1 MTKLNEKAE
10 TQLKILGFHKT
21 KTQFNPTM
29 SELDRIKANYELVR
43 QINQFSSKGQS
54 FFKVTNSKSNAY
66 YEPND
71 RNIYFRPGTEYTT
84 ATAVAHEIGHGLGK
98 YQAKSASYYNTAKAY
113 AQARGYGEAEAIFN
127 EARMIAYEERN
138 NGSAYSTQI
147 SGNLYPYIK
156 GKSFEQV
163 KDLIARQNMYG
174 MRPNSEENGSIKLSY
189 YEKDIYY
196 FLNNRT
202 NFAKDFSEA
211 FLKPEDKQVFVKH
224 MANYDTFG
232 NKGNNKIVA
241 DGSYSRDSLLI
252 GRAKTY
258 LKSGAY
264 MYGDAGDDVLKG
276 TNQNDILLGGSGN
289 DVLIGG
295 NGNDILAGNSGR
307 DKLFGGKGHDKYR
320 ADNLDIIRDSDGK
333 GEVSLNGYILQGGVR
348 DLSQPNRFVYRSA
361 GMVYEWDRNT
371 GTLDVNGLKI
381 ENFKNGDLGIHLQE
395 KKTGQYSSGVRDSN
409 SIRVHSATGIEST
422 KILHQ
427 PKSNIAHA
435 PVPGDWDNMQ
445 SVKPLKLEA
454 IPQHA
459 QNIYQQSKQIFTE
472 FCNKKDISYDE
483 RSLDNIA
490 MALASVG
497 YPKHMRGVSLININN
512 EEIFIGHKAPE
523 LRTASVNM
531 KIAANT
537 PIEESLTKIQETAQ
551 TFEDEV
557 QQKQIAQSQSRG
569 MMIS

>member
-43 QINQFSSKGQS
+43 QINQFSSKGQG

-224 MANYDTFG
+224 MADYDTFG

-361 GMVYEWDRNT
+361 RMVYEWDRNT

-381 ENFKNGDLGIHLQE
+381 ENFKNGDLGIHLKEQ
-395 KKTGQYSSGVRDSN
+395 KTGQYNDVV
-409 SIRVHSATGIEST
+409 RVHSATGIDGI
-422 KILHQ
+422 KILRQ
-427 PKSNIAHA
+427 PRNTNMAHTPAPSN
-435 PVPGDWDNMQ
+435 GDDMYTNQ
-445 SVKPLKLEA
+445 PLNLEA
-454 IPQHA
+454 IPQNA
-459 QNIYQQSKQIFTE
+459 QNIYQQSKKIFTE

-490 MALASVG
+490 MALAAEG
-497 YPKHMRGVSLININN
+497 YANKMRGASLINIKENGH
-512 EEIFIGHKAPE
+512 ILIGDKAHE
-523 LRTASVNM
+523 LRTASVDM
-531 KIAANT
+531 QKAAVT
-537 PIEESLTKIQETAQ
+537 PIEESLIKVQVTAQ
-551 TFEDEV
+551 QFELETQQRQLSQV
-557 QQKQIAQSQSRG
+557 QARG
-569 MMIS
+569 I

>member
-1 MTKLNEKAE
+1 MTKLNKKAE

-21 KTQFNPTM
+21 QFNSTM
-29 SELDRIKANYELVR
+29 SELDRIKADYELVR
-43 QINQFSSKGQS
+43 QINQFSSKGQG

-66 YEPND
+66 YDSND
-71 RNIYFRPGTEYTT
+71 RNIYFRPGTVYTT
-84 ATAVAHEIGHGLGK
+84 ATAVAHEIGHALGK

-147 SGNLYPYIK
+147 SGDLYPYIK

-174 MRPNSEENGSIKLSY
+174 MRPNSEENESIRLSY

-196 FLNNRT
+196 FLNTRT

-211 FLKPEDKQVFVKH
+211 FLRPEDKQVFVKH

-252 GRAKTY
+252 GRSKTY

-264 MYGDAGDDVLKG
+264 MYGDTGDDVLKG

-307 DKLFGGKGHDKYR
+307 DKLFGGKGYDKYR
-320 ADNLDIIRDSDGK
+320 ADNSDIIRDSDGK

-348 DLSQPNRFVYRSA
+348 DLSKPDRFVYRSSR
-361 GMVYEWDRNT
+361 MVYEWDRNT

-381 ENFKNGDLGIHLQE
+381 ENFKNGDLGIHLKEQ
-395 KKTGQYSSGVRDSN
+395 KTGQKTGQYNDVV
-409 SIRVHSATGIEST
+409 RVHSATGIDGI
-422 KILHQ
+422 KILRQ
-427 PKSNIAHA
+427 PRNTNMAHTPAPSN
-435 PVPGDWDNMQ
+435 GDDMYTNQ
-445 SVKPLKLEA
+445 PLNLEA
-454 IPQHA
+454 IPQNA
-459 QNIYQQSKQIFTE
+459 QNIYQQSKKIFTE
-472 FCNKKDISYDE
+472 FCNKKNIIYDE

-490 MALASVG
+490 MALAAEG
-497 YPKHMRGVSLININN
+497 YANKMRGASLINIKENGH
-512 EEIFIGHKAPE
+512 ILIGDKAPE
-523 LRTASVNM
+523 LRTASVDM
-531 KIAANT
+531 QKAAVT
-537 PIEESLTKIQETAQ
+537 PIEESIIKVQATTQQFELET
-551 TFEDEV
+551 
-557 QQKQIAQSQSRG
+557 QQKQLTQARG
-569 MMIS
+569 LSIS

>member
-1 MTKLNEKAE
+1 MTKLNKKAE

-21 KTQFNPTM
+21 QFNSTM
-29 SELDRIKANYELVR
+29 SELDRIKADYELVR
-43 QINQFSSKGQS
+43 QINQFSSKGQG

-66 YEPND
+66 YDSND
-71 RNIYFRPGTEYTT
+71 RNIYFRPGSKHTT
-84 ATAVAHEIGHGLGK
+84 ATAVAHEIGHALGK

-138 NGSAYSTQI
+138 NGSAYSTKI
-147 SGNLYPYIK
+147 SGDLYPYIK

-174 MRPNSEENGSIKLSY
+174 MRPNSEENESIGLSY

-196 FLNNRT
+196 FLNTRT

-211 FLKPEDKQVFVKH
+211 FLRPEDKQVFVKH

-232 NKGNNKIVA
+232 NKGNNKVVA

-252 GRAKTY
+252 GRSKTF

-264 MYGDAGDDVLKG
+264 MYGDAGDDILKG

-295 NGNDILAGNSGR
+295 NGNDVLAGNSGR

-381 ENFKNGDLGIHLQE
+381 ENFKNGDLGIHLKEQ
-395 KKTGQYSSGVRDSN
+395 KTGQYNDV
-409 SIRVHSATGIEST
+409 IRVHSATGIDGI
-422 KILHQ
+422 KILRQ
-427 PKSNIAHA
+427 PRNTNMAHTPAPSN
-435 PVPGDWDNMQ
+435 GDDMYTNQ
-445 SVKPLKLEA
+445 PLNLEA
-454 IPQHA
+454 IPQNA
-459 QNIYQQSKQIFTE
+459 QNIYQQSKKIFTE
-472 FCNKKDISYDE
+472 LCNKKDIIYDE

-490 MALASVG
+490 MALAAEG
-497 YPKHMRGVSLININN
+497 YANKMRGASLINIKENGH
-512 EEIFIGHKAPE
+512 ILIGDKAPE
-523 LRTASVNM
+523 LRTASVDM
-531 KIAANT
+531 QKAAVT
-537 PIEESLTKIQETAQ
+537 PIEESIIKVQATTQQFELET
-551 TFEDEV
+551 
-557 QQKQIAQSQSRG
+557 QQKQLTQARG
-569 MMIS
+569 LSIS

>member
-1 MTKLNEKAE
+1 MTKLSNKAE
-10 TQLKILGFHKT
+10 TQLRILGFH

-29 SELDRIKANYELVR
+29 SELDRIKADYELVR
-43 QINQFSSKGQS
+43 QINQFSSNGRS
-54 FFKVTNSKSNAY
+54 FFETKDSKSNAY
-66 YEPND
+66 YDPKD
-71 RNIYFRPGTEYTT
+71 RNIYFLSGSKYTT
-84 ATAVAHEIGHGLGK
+84 ATAVAHEIGHALGK

-147 SGNLYPYIK
+147 SGDLYPYIK

-196 FLNNRT
+196 FLNTRT
-202 NFAKDFSEA
+202 NFSKDFKEA
-211 FLKPEDKQVFVKH
+211 FLSPNSKQVFVKH

-295 NGNDILAGNSGR
+295 NGNDVLAGNSGR

-348 DLSQPNRFVYRSA
+348 DLSQPNRFVYRRA

-395 KKTGQYSSGVRDSN
+395 KKTGQYSSGVRDS
-409 SIRVHSATGIEST
+409 IRVHSATGIEST

-454 IPQHA
+454 IPRHA

-472 FCNKKDISYDE
+472 FCNKKDIGYDE

-490 MALASVG
+490 MALAAEG
-497 YPKHMRGVSLININN
+497 YANKMRGASLINIKENGQ
-512 EEIFIGHKAPE
+512 ILIGDKAPE
-523 LRTASVNM
+523 LRTASVDM
-531 KIAANT
+531 QKAAVT
-537 PIEESLTKIQETAQ
+537 PIEESLIKVQVTAQ
-551 TFEDEV
+551 QFELETQQRQLSQV
-557 QQKQIAQSQSRG
+557 QARG
-569 MMIS
+569 I

>member
-43 QINQFSSKGQS
+43 QINQFSSKGQG

-71 RNIYFRPGTEYTT
+71 RNIYFLSGSKYTT
-84 ATAVAHEIGHGLGK
+84 ATAVAHEIGHALGK

-147 SGNLYPYIK
+147 SGDLYPYIK

-196 FLNNRT
+196 FLNTRT
-202 NFAKDFSEA
+202 NFSKDFKEA
-211 FLKPEDKQVFVKH
+211 FLSPNSEKLFVKH

-252 GRAKTY
+252 GRSKTY

-348 DLSQPNRFVYRSA
+348 DLSQPNRFVYRRA

-395 KKTGQYSSGVRDSN
+395 KKTGQYSSGVRDS
-409 SIRVHSATGIEST
+409 IRVHSATGIEST

-427 PKSNIAHA
+427 PQSNIAHA

-454 IPQHA
+454 IPRHA

-472 FCNKKDISYDE
+472 FCNKKDIIYDE
-483 RSLDNIA
+483 RS
-490 MALASVG
+490 
-497 YPKHMRGVSLININN
+497 HR
-512 EEIFIGHKAPE
+512 
-523 LRTASVNM
+523 
-531 KIAANT
+531 
-537 PIEESLTKIQETAQ
+537 
-551 TFEDEV
+551 
-557 QQKQIAQSQSRG
+557 
-569 MMIS
+569 

>member
-1 MTKLNEKAE
+1 MTKLNKKAE

-21 KTQFNPTM
+21 QFNSTM
-29 SELDRIKANYELVR
+29 SELGRIKADYELVR
-43 QINQFSSKGQS
+43 QINQFSSKGQG

-66 YEPND
+66 YDSND

-84 ATAVAHEIGHGLGK
+84 ATAVAHEIGHALGK

-138 NGSAYSTQI
+138 NGSTYSTQI

-174 MRPNSEENGSIKLSY
+174 MRPNSEENESIRLSY

-196 FLNNRT
+196 FLNTRT
-202 NFAKDFSEA
+202 NFSKDFSEA
-211 FLKPEDKQVFVKH
+211 FLRPEDKQVFVKH

-232 NKGNNKIVA
+232 NKGNNKVVA

-252 GRAKTY
+252 GRSKTF

-264 MYGDAGDDVLKG
+264 MYGDAGDDILKG

-295 NGNDILAGNSGR
+295 NGNDVLAGNSGR

-333 GEVSLNGYILQGGVR
+333 GEVSLNGYMLQGGVR

-361 GMVYEWDRNT
+361 RMVYEWDRNT
-371 GTLDVNGLKI
+371 ETLDVNGLKI
-381 ENFKNGDLGIHLQE
+381 ENFKNGDLGIHLKEQ
-395 KKTGQYSSGVRDSN
+395 KTGQYNDVV
-409 SIRVHSATGIEST
+409 RVHSATGIDGI
-422 KILHQ
+422 KILRQ
-427 PKSNIAHA
+427 PRNTNMAHTPAPSN
-435 PVPGDWDNMQ
+435 GDDMYTNQ
-445 SVKPLKLEA
+445 PLNLEA
-454 IPQHA
+454 IPQNA
-459 QNIYQQSKQIFTE
+459 QNIYQQSK
-472 FCNKKDISYDE
+472 K
-483 RSLDNIA
+483 SLLN
-490 MALASVG
+490 SVIKR
-497 YPKHMRGVSLININN
+497 YY
-512 EEIFIGHKAPE
+512 
-523 LRTASVNM
+523 LR
-531 KIAANT
+531 
-537 PIEESLTKIQETAQ
+537 
-551 TFEDEV
+551 
-557 QQKQIAQSQSRG
+557 
-569 MMIS
+569 

>member
-10 TQLKILGFHKT
+10 TQLRILGFHNKR
-21 KTQFNPTM
+21 FNSTM
-29 SELDRIKANYELVR
+29 SELDRIKADYELVR
-43 QINQFSSKGQS
+43 QINQFSSNGQG
-54 FFKVTNSKSNAY
+54 FFEAKDSKSNAY
-66 YEPND
+66 YNSKD
-71 RNIYFRPGTEYTT
+71 RNIYFPGSKYTT
-84 ATAVAHEIGHGLGK
+84 ATAVAHEIGHALGK

-138 NGSAYSTQI
+138 NGSAYSTKI
-147 SGNLYPYIK
+147 SGDLYPYIK

-174 MRPNSEENGSIKLSY
+174 MRPNSEENESIGLSY

-196 FLNNRT
+196 FLNTRT

-211 FLKPEDKQVFVKH
+211 FLRPEDKQVFVKH

-232 NKGNNKIVA
+232 NKGNNKVVA

-252 GRAKTY
+252 GRSKTY

-264 MYGDAGDDVLKG
+264 MYGDAGDDILKG

-295 NGNDILAGNSGR
+295 NGNDVLAGNSGR

-333 GEVSLNGYILQGGVR
+333 GEVLLNGHILQGGVR

-361 GMVYEWDRNT
+361 RMVYEWDRNT

-381 ENFKNGDLGIHLQE
+381 ENFKNGDLGIHLKEQ
-395 KKTGQYSSGVRDSN
+395 KTGQYNDV
-409 SIRVHSATGIEST
+409 IRVHSATGIDGI
-422 KILHQ
+422 KILRQ
-427 PKSNIAHA
+427 PRNTNMAHA
-435 PVPGDWDNMQ
+435 PAPSNGDDMYTNQ
-445 SVKPLKLEA
+445 PLNLEA
-454 IPQHA
+454 IPQNA
-459 QNIYQQSKQIFTE
+459 LNIYQQSKKIFTE
-472 FCNKKDISYDE
+472 FCNKKDIIYDE

-490 MALASVG
+490 MALAAEG
-497 YPKHMRGVSLININN
+497 YANKMRGASL
-512 EEIFIGHKAPE
+512 KY
-523 LRTASVNM
+523 
-531 KIAANT
+531 
-537 PIEESLTKIQETAQ
+537 
-551 TFEDEV
+551 
-557 QQKQIAQSQSRG
+557 
-569 MMIS
+569 

>member
-1 MTKLNEKAE
+1 MTKLSNKAE
-10 TQLKILGFHKT
+10 TQLRILGFHNKR
-21 KTQFNPTM
+21 FNSTM
-29 SELDRIKANYELVR
+29 SELDRIKADYELVR
-43 QINQFSSKGQS
+43 QINQFSSNGRS
-54 FFKVTNSKSNAY
+54 FFETKDSKSNAY
-66 YEPND
+66 YDPKD
-71 RNIYFRPGTEYTT
+71 RNIYFLSGSKYTT
-84 ATAVAHEIGHGLGK
+84 ATAVAHEIGHALGK

-147 SGNLYPYIK
+147 SGDLYPYIK

-196 FLNNRT
+196 FLNTRT
-202 NFAKDFSEA
+202 NFSKDFKEA
-211 FLKPEDKQVFVKH
+211 FLSPNSKQVFVKH

-295 NGNDILAGNSGR
+295 NGNDVLAGNSGR

-333 GEVSLNGYILQGGVR
+333 GEVSLNGYILHGGVR
-348 DLSQPNRFVYRSA
+348 DLSQPNRFVYRRA

-409 SIRVHSATGIEST
+409 SIRVHSATGIDST

-490 MALASVG
+490 MALAAEG
-497 YPKHMRGVSLININN
+497 YANKMRGASLINIKENGQ
-512 EEIFIGHKAPE
+512 ILIGDKAPE
-523 LRTASVNM
+523 LRTASVDM
-531 KIAANT
+531 QKAAVT
-537 PIEESLTKIQETAQ
+537 PIEESLIKVQVTAQ
-551 TFEDEV
+551 QFELETQQRQLV
-557 QQKQIAQSQSRG
+557 QVQSRG
-569 MMIS
+569 I

>member
-1 MTKLNEKAE
+1 MTKLNKKAE

-21 KTQFNPTM
+21 QFNSTM
-29 SELDRIKANYELVR
+29 SELDRIKADYELVR
-43 QINQFSSKGQS
+43 QINQFSSNGQG

-66 YEPND
+66 YDSND
-71 RNIYFRPGTEYTT
+71 RNIYFRPGSKYTT
-84 ATAVAHEIGHGLGK
+84 ATAVAHEIGHALGK

-138 NGSAYSTQI
+138 NGSAYSTKI
-147 SGNLYPYIK
+147 SGDLYPYIK

-174 MRPNSEENGSIKLSY
+174 MRPNSEENESIRLSY

-196 FLNNRT
+196 FLNTRT

-211 FLKPEDKQVFVKH
+211 FLRPEDKQVFVKH

-232 NKGNNKIVA
+232 NKGNNKVVA

-252 GRAKTY
+252 GRSKTY

-264 MYGDAGDDVLKG
+264 MYGDAGDDILKG
-276 TNQNDILLGGSGN
+276 TNQNDILLGGNGN
-289 DVLIGG
+289 DV
-295 NGNDILAGNSGR
+295 LAGNSGR

-333 GEVSLNGYILQGGVR
+333 GEVSLNGHILQGGVR

-361 GMVYEWDRNT
+361 RMVYEWDRNT

-381 ENFKNGDLGIHLQE
+381 ENFKNGDLGIHLKEQ
-395 KKTGQYSSGVRDSN
+395 KTGQYNDV
-409 SIRVHSATGIEST
+409 IRVHSATGIDGI
-422 KILHQ
+422 KILRQ
-427 PKSNIAHA
+427 PRNTNMAHA
-435 PVPGDWDNMQ
+435 PAPSNGDDMYTNQ
-445 SVKPLKLEA
+445 PLNLEA

-459 QNIYQQSKQIFTE
+459 QNIYQQSKKIFTE
-472 FCNKKDISYDE
+472 FCNKKDIIYDE

-490 MALASVG
+490 MALAAEG
-497 YPKHMRGVSLININN
+497 YANKMRGASLINIKENGH
-512 EEIFIGHKAPE
+512 ILIGDKAPE
-523 LRTASVNM
+523 LRTASVDM
-531 KIAANT
+531 QKAAVT
-537 PIEESLTKIQETAQ
+537 PIEESIIKVQATTQQFELET
-551 TFEDEV
+551 
-557 QQKQIAQSQSRG
+557 QQKQLTQARG
-569 MMIS
+569 LSIS

>member
-10 TQLKILGFHKT
+10 AQLKILGFHN
-21 KTQFNPTM
+21 QRFNSSM
-29 SELDRIKANYELVR
+29 SELDRIKANDELVK
-43 QINQFSSKGQS
+43 QINQFGSQGHGFFRITDGSKGA
-54 FFKVTNSKSNAY
+54 FYDSKNG
-66 YEPND
+66 
-71 RNIYFRPGTEYTT
+71 NIYLEQGSRYITAGTIS
-84 ATAVAHEIGHGLGK
+84 HEVGHALGK
-98 YQAKSASYYNTAKAY
+98 YQAKSASYYDTAKAY

-127 EARMIAYEERN
+127 EARMVAYEERY
-138 NGSAYSTQI
+138 NGRAYSTGI
-147 SGNLYPYIK
+147 SGNLYPYVK
-156 GKSFEQV
+156 GKSFGEV

-174 MRPNSEENGSIKLSY
+174 MYPSNGTGSIKMTY
-189 YEKDIYY
+189 YETDIEY
-196 FLNNRT
+196 FLNTRT
-202 NFAKDFSEA
+202 NFSKDFKEA
-211 FLKPEDKQVFVKH
+211 SISPNSKQVFVKH

-348 DLSQPNRFVYRSA
+348 DLSQPNRFVYRRA

-381 ENFKNGDLGIHLQE
+381 ENFKNGDLGIHLKEQ
-395 KKTGQYSSGVRDSN
+395 KTGQKTGQYNDVV
-409 SIRVHSATGIEST
+409 RVHSATGIDGI
-422 KILHQ
+422 KILRQ
-427 PKSNIAHA
+427 PRNTNMAHTPAPSN
-435 PVPGDWDNMQ
+435 GDDMYTNQ
-445 SVKPLKLEA
+445 PLNLEA
-454 IPQHA
+454 IPQNA
-459 QNIYQQSKQIFTE
+459 QNIYQQSKKIFTE
-472 FCNKKDISYDE
+472 FCNKKDIIYDE

-490 MALASVG
+490 MALAAEG
-497 YPKHMRGVSLININN
+497 YANKMRGASLINIKENGH
-512 EEIFIGHKAPE
+512 ILIGDKAPE
-523 LRTASVNM
+523 LRTASVDM
-531 KIAANT
+531 QKAAVT
-537 PIEESLTKIQETAQ
+537 PIEESLIKVQVTAQ
-551 TFEDEV
+551 QFELETQQRQLSQV
-557 QQKQIAQSQSRG
+557 QARG
-569 MMIS
+569 I

>member
-10 TQLKILGFHKT
+10 AQLKILGFHN
-21 KTQFNPTM
+21 QRFNSTM
-29 SELDRIKANYELVR
+29 SELDRIKANDELVR
-43 QINQFSSKGQS
+43 QINQFGSQGHGFFRIVDGSKGA
-54 FFKVTNSKSNAY
+54 FYNSK
-66 YEPND
+66 D
-71 RNIYFRPGTEYTT
+71 GNIYLEQGSRYIT
-84 ATAVAHEIGHGLGK
+84 ARTISHEVGHALGK
-98 YQAKSASYYNTAKAY
+98 HQAKSASYYDTAKAY

-127 EARMIAYEERN
+127 EVRMVAYEERY
-138 NGSAYSTQI
+138 NGRAYSTGI
-147 SGNLYPYIK
+147 SGDLYPYIK
-156 GKSFEQV
+156 GKSFGEV

-174 MRPNSEENGSIKLSY
+174 MNPSNGTGSIKMTYYETDIEYFLNTRTNFSKDFKEAFLSPNSEKL
-189 YEKDIYY
+189 
-196 FLNNRT
+196 
-202 NFAKDFSEA
+202 
-211 FLKPEDKQVFVKH
+211 FVKH

-252 GRAKTY
+252 GRSKTY

-381 ENFKNGDLGIHLQE
+381 ENFKNGDLGIHLKEQ
-395 KKTGQYSSGVRDSN
+395 KTGQKTGQYNDVV
-409 SIRVHSATGIEST
+409 RVHSATGIDGI
-422 KILHQ
+422 KILRQ
-427 PKSNIAHA
+427 PRNINMAHTPAPSN
-435 PVPGDWDNMQ
+435 GDDMYTNQ
-445 SVKPLKLEA
+445 PLNLEA
-454 IPQHA
+454 IPQNA
-459 QNIYQQSKQIFTE
+459 QNIYQQSKKIFTE
-472 FCNKKDISYDE
+472 FCNKKDIIYDE

-490 MALASVG
+490 MALAAEG
-497 YPKHMRGVSLININN
+497 YANKMRGASLINIKENGH
-512 EEIFIGHKAPE
+512 ILIGDKAPE
-523 LRTASVNM
+523 LRTASVDM
-531 KIAANT
+531 QKAAVT
-537 PIEESLTKIQETAQ
+537 SIEESLIKVQVTAQ
-551 TFEDEV
+551 QFELETQQRQLSQV
-557 QQKQIAQSQSRG
+557 QARG
-569 MMIS
+569 I

>member
-10 TQLKILGFHKT
+10 TQLRILGFHNKR
-21 KTQFNPTM
+21 FNSTM
-29 SELDRIKANYELVR
+29 SELDRIKADYELVR
-43 QINQFSSKGQS
+43 QINQFSSNGQG
-54 FFKVTNSKSNAY
+54 FFEAKDSKSNAY
-66 YEPND
+66 YNSKD
-71 RNIYFRPGTEYTT
+71 RNIYFPGSKYTT
-84 ATAVAHEIGHGLGK
+84 ATAVAHEIGHALGK

-138 NGSAYSTQI
+138 NGSAYSTKI
-147 SGNLYPYIK
+147 SGDLYPYIK

-174 MRPNSEENGSIKLSY
+174 MRPNSEENESIGLSY

-196 FLNNRT
+196 FLNTRT

-211 FLKPEDKQVFVKH
+211 FLRPEDKQVFVKH

-232 NKGNNKIVA
+232 NKGNNKVVA

-252 GRAKTY
+252 GRSKTY

-264 MYGDAGDDVLKG
+264 MYGDAGDDILKG

-295 NGNDILAGNSGR
+295 NGNDVLAGNSGR

-333 GEVSLNGYILQGGVR
+333 GEVLLNGHILQGGVR

-371 GTLDVNGLKI
+371 GTLDINGLKI

-490 MALASVG
+490 MALAAEG
-497 YPKHMRGVSLININN
+497 YANKMRGASLINIKENGQ
-512 EEIFIGHKAPE
+512 ILIGDKAPE
-523 LRTASVNM
+523 LRTASVDM
-531 KIAANT
+531 QKAAVT
-537 PIEESLTKIQETAQ
+537 PIEESLIKVQVTAQ
-551 TFEDEV
+551 QFELET
-557 QQKQIAQSQSRG
+557 QQKQLTQARG
-569 MMIS
+569 LSIS

>member
-1 MTKLNEKAE
+1 MTKLNKKAE
-10 TQLKILGFHKT
+10 AQLKILGFHN
-21 KTQFNPTM
+21 QRFNSTM
-29 SELDRIKANYELVR
+29 SELDRIKANDELVR
-43 QINQFSSKGQS
+43 QINQFGSQGHGFFRIVDGSKGA
-54 FFKVTNSKSNAY
+54 FYNSK
-66 YEPND
+66 D
-71 RNIYFRPGTEYTT
+71 GNIYLEQGSRYIT
-84 ATAVAHEIGHGLGK
+84 ARTISHEVGHALGK
-98 YQAKSASYYNTAKAY
+98 HQAKSASYYDTAKAY
-113 AQARGYGEAEAIFN
+113 AQAQGYGEAEAIFN
-127 EARMIAYEERN
+127 EARMVAYEERY
-138 NGSAYSTQI
+138 NGRAYSTGI
-147 SGNLYPYIK
+147 SGDLYPYIK
-156 GKSFEQV
+156 GKSFGEV

-174 MRPNSEENGSIKLSY
+174 MNPSDGTGSIKMTY
-189 YEKDIYY
+189 YETDIEY
-196 FLNNRT
+196 FLNTRT
-202 NFAKDFSEA
+202 NFSKDFKEA
-211 FLKPEDKQVFVKH
+211 SISPNSKQVFVKH

-276 TNQNDILLGGSGN
+276 TDQNDILLGGSGN

-395 KKTGQYSSGVRDSN
+395 KKTGQYSSGVRDN
-409 SIRVHSATGIEST
+409 SIRVHSATGIDST

-445 SVKPLKLEA
+445 SMKPLKLEA

-483 RSLDNIA
+483 RNLDNIA
-490 MALASVG
+490 MALAAEG
-497 YPKHMRGVSLININN
+497 YANKMRGASLINIKENGQ
-512 EEIFIGHKAPE
+512 ILIGDKAPE
-523 LRTASVNM
+523 LRTASVDM
-531 KIAANT
+531 QKAAVT
-537 PIEESLTKIQETAQ
+537 PIEESLIKVQVTAQ
-551 TFEDEV
+551 QFELETQQRQLSQV
-557 QQKQIAQSQSRG
+557 QARG
-569 MMIS
+569 I

>member
-10 TQLKILGFHKT
+10 TQLRILGFHNKR
-21 KTQFNPTM
+21 FNSTM
-29 SELDRIKANYELVR
+29 SELDRIKADYELVR
-43 QINQFSSKGQS
+43 QINQFSSNGQG
-54 FFKVTNSKSNAY
+54 FFEAKDSKSNAY
-66 YEPND
+66 YNSKD
-71 RNIYFRPGTEYTT
+71 RNIYFPGSKYTT
-84 ATAVAHEIGHGLGK
+84 ATAVAHEIGHALGK

-138 NGSAYSTQI
+138 NGSAYSTKI
-147 SGNLYPYIK
+147 SGDLYPYIK

-174 MRPNSEENGSIKLSY
+174 MRPNSEENESIGLSY

-196 FLNNRT
+196 FLNTRT

-211 FLKPEDKQVFVKH
+211 FLRPEDKQVFVKH

-232 NKGNNKIVA
+232 NKGNNKVVA

-252 GRAKTY
+252 GRSKTY

-264 MYGDAGDDVLKG
+264 MYGDAGDDILKG

-295 NGNDILAGNSGR
+295 NGNDVLAGNSGR

-333 GEVSLNGYILQGGVR
+333 GEVLLNGHILQGGVR

-361 GMVYEWDRNT
+361 RMVYEWDRNT

-381 ENFKNGDLGIHLQE
+381 ENFKNGDLGIHLKEQ
-395 KKTGQYSSGVRDSN
+395 KTGQKTGQYNDVV
-409 SIRVHSATGIEST
+409 RVHSATGIDGI
-422 KILHQ
+422 KILRQ
-427 PKSNIAHA
+427 PRNTNMAHA
-435 PVPGDWDNMQ
+435 PAPSNGDDMYTNQ
-445 SVKPLKLEA
+445 PLNLEA
-454 IPQHA
+454 IPQNA
-459 QNIYQQSKQIFTE
+459 LNIYQQSKKIFTE
-472 FCNKKDISYDE
+472 FCNKKDIIYDE

-490 MALASVG
+490 MALAAEG
-497 YPKHMRGVSLININN
+497 YANKMRGASLINIKENGH
-512 EEIFIGHKAPE
+512 ILIGDKAPE
-523 LRTASVNM
+523 LRTASVDM
-531 KIAANT
+531 QKAAVT
-537 PIEESLTKIQETAQ
+537 PIEESIIKVQTTTQQFELET
-551 TFEDEV
+551 
-557 QQKQIAQSQSRG
+557 QQKQLTQARWLS
-569 MMIS
+569 IS

>member
-1 MTKLNEKAE
+1 
-10 TQLKILGFHKT
+10 
-21 KTQFNPTM
+21 M
-29 SELDRIKANYELVR
+29 SELDRIKADYELVR
-43 QINQFSSKGQS
+43 QINQFSSKGQG

-71 RNIYFRPGTEYTT
+71 RNIYFLSGSKYTT
-84 ATAVAHEIGHGLGK
+84 ATAVAHEIGHALGK

-147 SGNLYPYIK
+147 SGDLYPYIK

-196 FLNNRT
+196 FLNTRT
-202 NFAKDFSEA
+202 NFSKDFKEA
-211 FLKPEDKQVFVKH
+211 FLSPNSEKLFVKH

-252 GRAKTY
+252 GRSKTY

-348 DLSQPNRFVYRSA
+348 DLSQPNRFVYRRA

-395 KKTGQYSSGVRDSN
+395 KKTGQYSSGVRDS
-409 SIRVHSATGIEST
+409 IRVHSATGIEST

-427 PKSNIAHA
+427 PQSNIAHA

-454 IPQHA
+454 IPRHA

-472 FCNKKDISYDE
+472 FCNKKDIIYDE

-490 MALASVG
+490 MALAAEG
-497 YPKHMRGVSLININN
+497 YANKMRGASLINIKENGH
-512 EEIFIGHKAPE
+512 ILIGDKAPE
-523 LRTASVNM
+523 LRTASVDM
-531 KIAANT
+531 QKAAVT
-537 PIEESLTKIQETAQ
+537 PIEESLIKVQVTAQ
-551 TFEDEV
+551 QFELETQQRQLSQV
-557 QQKQIAQSQSRG
+557 QARG
-569 MMIS
+569 I

>member
-10 TQLKILGFHKT
+10 AQLKILGFHN
-21 KTQFNPTM
+21 QSTM
-29 SELDRIKANYELVR
+29 SELDRIKANDELVR
-43 QINQFSSKGQS
+43 QINQFSSQGHGFFRIVDGSKGA
-54 FFKVTNSKSNAY
+54 FYNSK
-66 YEPND
+66 D
-71 RNIYFRPGTEYTT
+71 GNIYLEQGSRHIT
-84 ATAVAHEIGHGLGK
+84 ARTISHEVGHALGK
-98 YQAKSASYYNTAKAY
+98 HQAKAASYYNTAKAY

-127 EARMIAYEERN
+127 EARMVAYEERY
-138 NGSAYSTQI
+138 NGRAYSTEI
-147 SGNLYPYIK
+147 SGNLYPYVK
-156 GKSFEQV
+156 GKSFGEV

-174 MRPNSEENGSIKLSY
+174 MYPSNGTGSIRMTY
-189 YEKDIYY
+189 YETDIEY
-196 FLNNRT
+196 FLNTRT
-202 NFAKDFSEA
+202 NFSKDFEEA
-211 FLKPEDKQVFVKH
+211 FLSPNSKQLFVKH

-252 GRAKTY
+252 GRSKTY

-295 NGNDILAGNSGR
+295 NGNDVLAGNSGR

-348 DLSQPNRFVYRSA
+348 DLSQPNRFVYRRA

-395 KKTGQYSSGVRDSN
+395 KKTGQYSSGVRDS
-409 SIRVHSATGIEST
+409 IRVHSATGIEST

-427 PKSNIAHA
+427 PQSNIAHA

-454 IPQHA
+454 IPRHA

-490 MALASVG
+490 MALAAEG
-497 YPKHMRGVSLININN
+497 YANKMRGASLINIKENGQ
-512 EEIFIGHKAPE
+512 ILIGDKAPE
-523 LRTASVNM
+523 LRTASVDM
-531 KIAANT
+531 QKAAVT
-537 PIEESLTKIQETAQ
+537 PIEESLIKVQVTAQ
-551 TFEDEV
+551 QFELETQQRQLSQV
-557 QQKQIAQSQSRG
+557 QARG
-569 MMIS
+569 I

>member
-1 MTKLNEKAE
+1 MTKLNKKAE

-21 KTQFNPTM
+21 QFNSTM
-29 SELDRIKANYELVR
+29 SELGRIKADYELVR
-43 QINQFSSKGQS
+43 QINQFSSKGQG

-66 YEPND
+66 YDSND

-84 ATAVAHEIGHGLGK
+84 ATAVAHEIGHALGK

-138 NGSAYSTQI
+138 NGSTYSTQI

-174 MRPNSEENGSIKLSY
+174 MRPNSEENESIRLSY

-196 FLNNRT
+196 FLNTRT
-202 NFAKDFSEA
+202 NFSKDFSEA
-211 FLKPEDKQVFVKH
+211 FLRPEDKQVFVKH

-232 NKGNNKIVA
+232 NKGNNKVVA

-252 GRAKTY
+252 GRSKTF

-264 MYGDAGDDVLKG
+264 MYGDAGDDILKG

-295 NGNDILAGNSGR
+295 NGNDVLAGNSGR

-333 GEVSLNGYILQGGVR
+333 GEVSLNGYMLQGGVR

-361 GMVYEWDRNT
+361 RMVYEWDRNT
-371 GTLDVNGLKI
+371 ETLDVNGLKI
-381 ENFKNGDLGIHLQE
+381 ENFKNGDLGIHLKEQ
-395 KKTGQYSSGVRDSN
+395 KTGQYNDVV
-409 SIRVHSATGIEST
+409 RVHSATGIDGI
-422 KILHQ
+422 KILRQ
-427 PKSNIAHA
+427 PRNTNMAHTPAPSN
-435 PVPGDWDNMQ
+435 GDDMYTNQ
-445 SVKPLKLEA
+445 PLNLEA
-454 IPQHA
+454 IPQNA
-459 QNIYQQSKQIFTE
+459 QNIYQQSKKIFTE
-472 FCNKKDISYDE
+472 FCNKKDIIYDE

-490 MALASVG
+490 IALAAEG
-497 YPKHMRGVSLININN
+497 YANKMRGASLINIKENGH
-512 EEIFIGHKAPE
+512 ILIGDKAPE
-523 LRTASVNM
+523 LRTASM
-531 KIAANT
+531 DMQKAAVT
-537 PIEESLTKIQETAQ
+537 PIEESLIKVQVTAQ
-551 TFEDEV
+551 QFELETQQRQLV
-557 QQKQIAQSQSRG
+557 QVQVRG
-569 MMIS
+569 I

>member
-43 QINQFSSKGQS
+43 QINQFSSKGQG

-71 RNIYFRPGTEYTT
+71 RNIYFLSGSKYTT
-84 ATAVAHEIGHGLGK
+84 ATAVAHEIGHALGK

-147 SGNLYPYIK
+147 SGDLYPYIK

-196 FLNNRT
+196 FLNTRT
-202 NFAKDFSEA
+202 NFSKDFKEA
-211 FLKPEDKQVFVKH
+211 FLSPNSEKLFVKH

-252 GRAKTY
+252 GRSKTY

-348 DLSQPNRFVYRSA
+348 DLSQPNRFVYRRA

-395 KKTGQYSSGVRDSN
+395 KKTGQYSSGVRDS
-409 SIRVHSATGIEST
+409 IRVHSATGIEST

-427 PKSNIAHA
+427 PQSNIAHA

-454 IPQHA
+454 IPRHA

-472 FCNKKDISYDE
+472 FCNKKDIIYDE

-490 MALASVG
+490 MALAAEG
-497 YPKHMRGVSLININN
+497 YANKMRGASLINIKENGH
-512 EEIFIGHKAPE
+512 ILIGDKAPE
-523 LRTASVNM
+523 LRTASVDM
-531 KIAANT
+531 QKAAVT
-537 PIEESLTKIQETAQ
+537 PIEESLIKVQVTAQ
-551 TFEDEV
+551 QFELETQQRQLSQV
-557 QQKQIAQSQSRG
+557 QARG
-569 MMIS
+569 I

>member
-10 TQLKILGFHKT
+10 AQLKILGFHN
-21 KTQFNPTM
+21 QRFNSSM
-29 SELDRIKANYELVR
+29 SELDRIKANDELVK
-43 QINQFSSKGQS
+43 QINQFGSQGHGFFRITDGSKGA
-54 FFKVTNSKSNAY
+54 FYDSKNG
-66 YEPND
+66 
-71 RNIYFRPGTEYTT
+71 NIYLEQGSRYITAGTIS
-84 ATAVAHEIGHGLGK
+84 HEVGHALGK
-98 YQAKSASYYNTAKAY
+98 YQAKSASYYDTAKAY

-127 EARMIAYEERN
+127 EARMVAYEERY
-138 NGSAYSTQI
+138 NGRAYSTGI
-147 SGNLYPYIK
+147 SGDLYPYIK
-156 GKSFEQV
+156 GKSFGEV

-174 MRPNSEENGSIKLSY
+174 MYPSNGTGSIKMTY
-189 YEKDIYY
+189 YETDIEY
-196 FLNNRT
+196 FLNTRT
-202 NFAKDFSEA
+202 NFSKDFKEA
-211 FLKPEDKQVFVKH
+211 SISPNSKQVFVKH

-320 ADNLDIIRDSDGK
+320 ADNLDIIRDLDGK

-348 DLSQPNRFVYRSA
+348 DLSQPNRFVYRRA

-381 ENFKNGDLGIHLQE
+381 ENFKNGDLGIHLKEQ
-395 KKTGQYSSGVRDSN
+395 KTGQKTGQYNDVV
-409 SIRVHSATGIEST
+409 RVHSATGIDGI
-422 KILHQ
+422 KILRQ
-427 PKSNIAHA
+427 PRNTNMAHTPAPSN
-435 PVPGDWDNMQ
+435 GDDMYTNQ
-445 SVKPLKLEA
+445 PLNLEA
-454 IPQHA
+454 IPQNA
-459 QNIYQQSKQIFTE
+459 QNIYQQSKKIFTE
-472 FCNKKDISYDE
+472 FCNKKDIIYDE

-490 MALASVG
+490 MALAAEG
-497 YPKHMRGVSLININN
+497 YANKMRGASLINIKENGH
-512 EEIFIGHKAPE
+512 ILIGDKAPE
-523 LRTASVNM
+523 LRTASVDM
-531 KIAANT
+531 QKAAVT
-537 PIEESLTKIQETAQ
+537 PIEESLIKVQVTAQ
-551 TFEDEV
+551 QFELETQQRQLSQV
-557 QQKQIAQSQSRG
+557 QARG
-569 MMIS
+569 I

>member
-1 MTKLNEKAE
+1 MTKLNKKAE

-21 KTQFNPTM
+21 QFNSTM
-29 SELDRIKANYELVR
+29 SELDRIKADYELVR
-43 QINQFSSKGQS
+43 QINQFSSKGQG

-66 YEPND
+66 YDSND
-71 RNIYFRPGTEYTT
+71 RNIYFRPGTVYTT
-84 ATAVAHEIGHGLGK
+84 ATAVAHEIGHALGK

-147 SGNLYPYIK
+147 SGDLYPYIK

-196 FLNNRT
+196 FLNTRT

-211 FLKPEDKQVFVKH
+211 FLRPEDKQVFVKH

-232 NKGNNKIVA
+232 NKGNNKVVA

-252 GRAKTY
+252 GRSKTF

-264 MYGDAGDDVLKG
+264 MYGDAGDDILKG

-295 NGNDILAGNSGR
+295 NGNDVLAGNSGR

-333 GEVSLNGYILQGGVR
+333 GEVSLNGHILQGGVR

-409 SIRVHSATGIEST
+409 SIRVHSATGIDST

-472 FCNKKDISYDE
+472 FCNKKGISYDE

-490 MALASVG
+490 MALAAEG
-497 YPKHMRGVSLININN
+497 YSNKMRGASLINIKENGQ
-512 EEIFIGHKAPE
+512 ILIGDKAPE
-523 LRTASVNM
+523 FRTASVDM
-531 KIAANT
+531 QKAAVT
-537 PIEESLTKIQETAQ
+537 PIEESLIKVQVTAQ
-551 TFEDEV
+551 QFELETQQRQLV
-557 QQKQIAQSQSRG
+557 QVQSRG
-569 MMIS
+569 I

>member
-10 TQLKILGFHKT
+10 AQLKILGFHN
-21 KTQFNPTM
+21 QRFNSTM
-29 SELDRIKANYELVR
+29 SELDRIKANDELVR
-43 QINQFSSKGQS
+43 QINQFGSQGHGFFRIVDGSKGA
-54 FFKVTNSKSNAY
+54 FYNSK
-66 YEPND
+66 D
-71 RNIYFRPGTEYTT
+71 GNIYLEQGSRYIT
-84 ATAVAHEIGHGLGK
+84 ARTISHEVGHALGK
-98 YQAKSASYYNTAKAY
+98 HQAKSASYYDTAKAY

-127 EARMIAYEERN
+127 EARMVAYEERY
-138 NGSAYSTQI
+138 NGRAYSTGI
-147 SGNLYPYIK
+147 SGNLYPYVK
-156 GKSFEQV
+156 GKSFGEV

-174 MRPNSEENGSIKLSY
+174 MYPSNGTGSIRMTY
-189 YEKDIYY
+189 YETDIEY
-196 FLNNRT
+196 FLNTRT
-202 NFAKDFSEA
+202 NFSKDFEEA
-211 FLKPEDKQVFVKH
+211 FLSPNFKQLFVKH

-252 GRAKTY
+252 GRSKTY

-295 NGNDILAGNSGR
+295 NGNDVLAGNSGR
-307 DKLFGGKGHDKYR
+307 DKLFGGKGYDKYR

-348 DLSQPNRFVYRSA
+348 NLSQPNRFVYRSA
-361 GMVYEWDRNT
+361 RMIYEWDRNT

-395 KKTGQYSSGVRDSN
+395 KKTGQYSSGVRDS
-409 SIRVHSATGIEST
+409 IRVHSATGIDSP

-427 PKSNIAHA
+427 PQSNMAHA

-445 SVKPLKLEA
+445 SVKPLRLEA

-490 MALASVG
+490 MALAAEG
-497 YPKHMRGVSLININN
+497 YANKMRGASLINIKENGQ
-512 EEIFIGHKAPE
+512 ILIGDKAPE
-523 LRTASVNM
+523 LRTASVDM
-531 KIAANT
+531 QKAAVT
-537 PIEESLTKIQETAQ
+537 PIEESLIKVQVTAQ
-551 TFEDEV
+551 QFELET
-557 QQKQIAQSQSRG
+557 QQKQLAQVQARG
-569 MMIS
+569 I

>member
-1 MTKLNEKAE
+1 MTKLNKKAE

-21 KTQFNPTM
+21 QFNSTM
-29 SELDRIKANYELVR
+29 SELDRIKADYELVR
-43 QINQFSSKGQS
+43 QINQFSSKGQG

-66 YEPND
+66 YDSND
-71 RNIYFRPGTEYTT
+71 RNIYFRPGSKHTT
-84 ATAVAHEIGHGLGK
+84 ATAVAHEIGHALGK

-138 NGSAYSTQI
+138 NGSAYSTKI
-147 SGNLYPYIK
+147 SGDLYPYIK

-174 MRPNSEENGSIKLSY
+174 MRPNSEENESIGLSY

-196 FLNNRT
+196 FLNTRT

-211 FLKPEDKQVFVKH
+211 FLRPEDKQVFVKH

-232 NKGNNKIVA
+232 NKGNNKVVA

-252 GRAKTY
+252 GRSKTF

-264 MYGDAGDDVLKG
+264 MYGDAGDDILKG

-295 NGNDILAGNSGR
+295 NGNDVLAGNSGR

-333 GEVSLNGYILQGGVR
+333 GEVSLNGHILQGGVR

-381 ENFKNGDLGIHLQE
+381 ENFKNGDLGIHLKEQ
-395 KKTGQYSSGVRDSN
+395 KTGQYNDV
-409 SIRVHSATGIEST
+409 IRVHSATGIDGI
-422 KILHQ
+422 KILRQ
-427 PKSNIAHA
+427 PRNTNMAHTPAPSN
-435 PVPGDWDNMQ
+435 GDDMYTNQ
-445 SVKPLKLEA
+445 PLNLEA
-454 IPQHA
+454 IPQNA
-459 QNIYQQSKQIFTE
+459 QNIYQQSKKIFTE
-472 FCNKKDISYDE
+472 LCNKKDIIYDE

-490 MALASVG
+490 MALAAEG
-497 YPKHMRGVSLININN
+497 YANKMRGASLINIKENGH
-512 EEIFIGHKAPE
+512 ILIGDKAPE
-523 LRTASVNM
+523 LRTASVDM
-531 KIAANT
+531 QKAAVT
-537 PIEESLTKIQETAQ
+537 PIEESLIKVQVTAQ
-551 TFEDEV
+551 QFELET
-557 QQKQIAQSQSRG
+557 QQKQLAQVQARG
-569 MMIS
+569 I

>member
-10 TQLKILGFHKT
+10 AQLKILGFHN
-21 KTQFNPTM
+21 QRFNSTM
-29 SELDRIKANYELVR
+29 SELDRIKANDELVR
-43 QINQFSSKGQS
+43 QINQFGSQGHGFFRIVDGSKGA
-54 FFKVTNSKSNAY
+54 FYNSK
-66 YEPND
+66 D
-71 RNIYFRPGTEYTT
+71 GNIYLEQGSRYIT
-84 ATAVAHEIGHGLGK
+84 ARTISHEVGHALGK
-98 YQAKSASYYNTAKAY
+98 HQAKSASYYNTAKAY

-127 EARMIAYEERN
+127 EARMVAYEERY
-138 NGSAYSTQI
+138 NGRAYSTGI
-147 SGNLYPYIK
+147 SGDLYPYIK
-156 GKSFEQV
+156 GKSFGEV

-174 MRPNSEENGSIKLSY
+174 MNPSNGTGSIKMTYYETDIEYFLNTRTNFSKDFKEAFLSPNSEKL
-189 YEKDIYY
+189 
-196 FLNNRT
+196 
-202 NFAKDFSEA
+202 
-211 FLKPEDKQVFVKH
+211 FVKH

-252 GRAKTY
+252 GRSKTY

-381 ENFKNGDLGIHLQE
+381 ENFKNGDLGIHLKEQ
-395 KKTGQYSSGVRDSN
+395 KTGQYNDVV
-409 SIRVHSATGIEST
+409 RVHSATEIDGI
-422 KILHQ
+422 KILRQ
-427 PKSNIAHA
+427 PRNTNMAHTPAPSN
-435 PVPGDWDNMQ
+435 GDDMYTNQ
-445 SVKPLKLEA
+445 PLNLEA
-454 IPQHA
+454 IPQNA
-459 QNIYQQSKQIFTE
+459 QNIYQQSKKIFTE
-472 FCNKKDISYDE
+472 FCNKKDIIYDA

-490 MALASVG
+490 MALAAEG
-497 YPKHMRGVSLININN
+497 YANKMRGASLINIKENGH
-512 EEIFIGHKAPE
+512 ILIGDKAPE
-523 LRTASVNM
+523 LRTASVDM
-531 KIAANT
+531 QKAAVT
-537 PIEESLTKIQETAQ
+537 PIEESIIKVQATTQQFELETQQRQLTQA
-551 TFEDEV
+551 
-557 QQKQIAQSQSRG
+557 RG
-569 MMIS
+569 LSIS

>member
-1 MTKLNEKAE
+1 MTKLNKKAE

-21 KTQFNPTM
+21 QFNSTM
-29 SELDRIKANYELVR
+29 SELDRIKADYELVR
-43 QINQFSSKGQS
+43 QINQFSSKGQG

-66 YEPND
+66 YDSND
-71 RNIYFRPGTEYTT
+71 RNIYFRPGTVYTT
-84 ATAVAHEIGHGLGK
+84 ATAVAHEIGHALGK

-147 SGNLYPYIK
+147 SGDLYPYIK

-196 FLNNRT
+196 FLNTRT

-211 FLKPEDKQVFVKH
+211 FLRPEDKQVFVKH

-232 NKGNNKIVA
+232 NKGNNKVVA

-252 GRAKTY
+252 GRSKTF

-264 MYGDAGDDVLKG
+264 MYGDAGDDILKG

-295 NGNDILAGNSGR
+295 NGNDVLAGNSGR

-333 GEVSLNGYILQGGVR
+333 GEVSLNGHILQGGVR

-371 GTLDVNGLKI
+371 GTLDINGLKI

-409 SIRVHSATGIEST
+409 SIRVHSATGIDST

-472 FCNKKDISYDE
+472 FCNKKGISYDE

-490 MALASVG
+490 MALAAEG
-497 YPKHMRGVSLININN
+497 YSNKMRGASLINIKENGQ
-512 EEIFIGHKAPE
+512 ILIGDKAPE
-523 LRTASVNM
+523 FRTASVDM
-531 KIAANT
+531 QKAAVT
-537 PIEESLTKIQETAQ
+537 PIEESLIKVQVTAQ
-551 TFEDEV
+551 QFELETQQRQLV
-557 QQKQIAQSQSRG
+557 QVQSRG
-569 MMIS
+569 I

>member
-1 MTKLNEKAE
+1 MTKLNKKAE

-21 KTQFNPTM
+21 QFNSTM
-29 SELDRIKANYELVR
+29 SELGRIKADYELVR
-43 QINQFSSKGQS
+43 QINQFSSKGQG

-66 YEPND
+66 YDSND

-84 ATAVAHEIGHGLGK
+84 ATAVAHEIGHALGK

-138 NGSAYSTQI
+138 NGSTYSTQI

-174 MRPNSEENGSIKLSY
+174 MRPNSEENESIRLSY

-196 FLNNRT
+196 FLNTRT
-202 NFAKDFSEA
+202 NFSKDFSEA
-211 FLKPEDKQVFVKH
+211 FLRPEDKQVFVKH

-232 NKGNNKIVA
+232 NKGNNKVVA

-252 GRAKTY
+252 GRSKTF

-264 MYGDAGDDVLKG
+264 MYGDAGDDILKG

-295 NGNDILAGNSGR
+295 NGNDVLAGNSGR

-333 GEVSLNGYILQGGVR
+333 GEVSLNGYMLQGGVR

-361 GMVYEWDRNT
+361 RMVYEWDRNT

-381 ENFKNGDLGIHLQE
+381 ENFKNGDLGIHLKEQ
-395 KKTGQYSSGVRDSN
+395 KTGQYNDVV
-409 SIRVHSATGIEST
+409 RVHSATGIDGI
-422 KILHQ
+422 KILRQ
-427 PKSNIAHA
+427 PRNTNMAHTPAPSN
-435 PVPGDWDNMQ
+435 GDDMYTNQ
-445 SVKPLKLEA
+445 PLNLEA
-454 IPQHA
+454 IPQNA
-459 QNIYQQSKQIFTE
+459 QNIYQQSKKIFTE
-472 FCNKKDISYDE
+472 FCNKKDIIYDE

-490 MALASVG
+490 IALAAEG
-497 YPKHMRGVSLININN
+497 YANKMRGASLINIKENGH
-512 EEIFIGHKAPE
+512 ILIGDKAPE
-523 LRTASVNM
+523 LRTASM
-531 KIAANT
+531 DMQKAAVT
-537 PIEESLTKIQETAQ
+537 PIEESLIKVQVTAQ
-551 TFEDEV
+551 QFELETQQRQLV
-557 QQKQIAQSQSRG
+557 QVQVRG
-569 MMIS
+569 I